1 MAATRSVQIDL
12 DARFD
17 TEVNNDSV
25 SMTSDQ
31 VEMGIDG
38 FPSLSLSDG
47 DSVTVTSGQVEWIN
61 HGSSTIGAGNTL
73 TLDLLTLTDRAT
85 DATIDKSY
93 VQYCVIMINDA
104 VAGMKMQIGQFADA
118 NAVPFGQSGT
128 STYTERLRSFF
139 YESGL
144 GQDTNCL
151 GDAIYIKNSSTIT
164 ITVSHMI
171 AGNRY

>member
-17 TEVNNDSV
+17 TEVNNDGV

-38 FPSLSLSDG
+38 FPSLSISDG
-47 DSVTVTSGQVEWIN
+47 DSVTVTSGQVDWIN
-61 HGSSTIGAGNTL
+61 HGSNTIGAGNTL

-85 DATIDKSY
+85 DTTLDKSY
-93 VQYCVIMINDA
+93 VQYCVIVITDA

-151 GDAIYIKNSSTIT
+151 GDAIYIKNSSTVT